1 MRLSPGTR
9 LGPYEV
15 VELLGVGGMGEVYR
29 ARDTRLDREVAV
41 KLIST
46 SLGTDPALLE
56 RFEREARLA
65 GALSHP
71 NVVALYDVGVHEG
84 TSFLVTELLRGATL
98 RARLD
103 HGRLSVKE
111 ALEIATQL
119 AEGLAAAHERGIAHR
134 DLKPENVFL
143 TRDGR
148 AKLLDFGIAKAAE
161 AAREPSSHG
170 LMDATVSPSANGTQP
185 GLVFGSPGYM
195 SPEQARGE
203 GTDHRSDFFS
213 FGAVLYEMLSGQ
225 RAFPG
230 AVSESSLAILRE
242 QPPELPEDVPEPL
255 AQLVQRC
262 LEKDPARRYHSASD
276 LAFQLSVMRSAQQRR
291 EAARSTRPRRLWATA
306 GLVAVLVAAAAV
318 AVFRRSDRGPGSPRV
333 QQLSFTR
340 GGVATARLAPDE
352 RHVLF
357 TGASPGEPA
366 RIYST
371 TLDRPDY
378 HPVPLEPAE
387 LLAISS
393 RGDLAVV
400 LRATRHLFEDGGR
413 GTLATVP
420 IVGGAPRELLDAVSY
435 ADWSPDGS
443 ELAVVH
449 QVGTV
454 SRLEFPIG
462 TVLHQSG
469 GWLSH
474 PRVSPRGDRV
484 AFIDHPSMY
493 DYPGDLMVADRTGH
507 LRVLAHSAAQIA
519 GVAWAPGGEEIWFT
533 RDDEAPMSIWAVRPD
548 GQPRLVYRGTSEL
561 LVQDIARDGRV
572 LVVSYER
579 RSKSAVVKPGEG
591 EAPKDLSWL
600 DQSILDDISADG
612 STILFSEN
620 DRIANLRRTDG
631 SPPVHLA
638 DGKALALSADGKWAL
653 AIRAH
658 ETPESHQL
666 LVLPTG
672 PGLGRTI
679 ELTGLR
685 LIRRARFAPD
695 GRHVAVIGRTEDAP
709 GFAVHWVD
717 RETGE
722 RRAIT
727 PPELEGYFLEISP
740 DGRQVATIGGGGV
753 LTLFPVAGG
762 PPVRLTDAGEPWA
775 PAGWDAGGHLF
786 ARRLN
791 EVPAHVYRI
800 DPSSGARQPFATVGA
815 ADLNGLEWIV
825 RLKVAANGS
834 AIGFSYAVHQS
845 RVLMLSWGDLAR
857 PRQ

>member
-1 MRLSPGTR
+1 VRLTAGTR
-9 LGPYEV
+9 LGPYEI

-29 ARDTRLDREVAV
+29 ARDSRIGREVAV
-41 KLIST
+41 KMVSAA
-46 SLGTDPALLE
+46 LGVDRPVLE

-65 GALSHP
+65 GSLNHP
-71 NVVALYDVGVHEG
+71 NVVALYDLGSHEG
-84 TSFLVTELLRGATL
+84 TPFLVTELLHGSTL
-98 RARLD
+98 RAQLD
-103 HGRLSVKE
+103 HGRLPLAA
-111 ALEIATQL
+111 ALDVAAQL
-119 AEGLAAAHERGIAHR
+119 AAGLAAAHERGIAHR

-161 AAREPSSHG
+161 AAGVPSAHG
-170 LMDATVSPSANGTQP
+170 MMEATVSPSGGGTQA
-185 GLVFGSPGYM
+185 GLVFGSPGYL

-203 GTDHRSDFFS
+203 GADARSDFFG

-230 AVSESSLAILRE
+230 GLEESSLAILHG
-242 QPPELPEDVPEPL
+242 QPAELPSSVPEPL
-255 AQLVQRC
+255 AQVVQRC
-262 LEKDPARRYHSASD
+262 LEKDPARRFQSASD
-276 LAFQLSVMRSAQQRR
+276 LAFQLSVMRSAFLRR
-291 EAARSTRPRRLWATA
+291 EAAGSSRPRRAGWA
-306 GLVAVLVAAAAV
+306 VAAAASLLALGGV
-318 AVFRRSDRGPGSPRV
+318 LFALQRSDRGAIPPTV

-340 GGVATARLAPDE
+340 GEVATARIAPDE

-357 TGASPGEPA
+357 TGVSPGEPV

-371 TLDRPDY
+371 TIDRPDY
-378 HPVPLEPAE
+378 NPVLLEPAE

-393 RGDLAVV
+393 RGDLAIS
-400 LRATRHLFEDGGR
+400 LRPTRHLFEDGAR

-420 IVGGAPRELLDAVSY
+420 IVGGAPRELLDGVSY
-435 ADWSPDGS
+435 ADWSPDGK

-449 QVGTV
+449 QVGSE

-462 TVLHQSG
+462 KVLHRTG

-484 AFIDHPSMY
+484 AFIDHPSMF
-493 DYPGDLMVADRTGH
+493 DYPGDLLVVDATG
-507 LRVLAHSAAQIA
+507 RVRVVAHSSAQIA

-533 RDDEAPMSIWAVRPD
+533 RNDEGPMSIWAA
-548 GQPRLVYRGTSEL
+548 GTNSQSRLVYRGTSDL
-561 LVQDIARDGRV
+561 LLQDIARDGRV
-572 LVVSYER
+572 LAVSYER
-579 RSKSAVVKPGEG
+579 RSKSGVVKPAANE
-591 EAPKDLSWL
+591 PMKDLSWL

-612 STILFSEN
+612 SAILFSEN

-638 DGKALALSADGKWAL
+638 DAKALALSDDGKWAL

-672 PGLGRTI
+672 PGLGKTI

-695 GRHVAVIGRTEDAP
+695 GRHVAVIGRAEDTP
-709 GFAVHWVD
+709 GFAIHWVD

-740 DGRQVATIGGGGV
+740 DGRQVATIGAGGV

-762 PPVRLTDAGEPWA
+762 PPVRLSEPGEPWA
-775 PAGWDAGGHLF
+775 PAGWDTSGHLF

-791 EVPAHVYRI
+791 EAPARVYTLDVP
-800 DPSSGARQPFATVGA
+800 SGARRPFATVA
-815 ADLNGLEWIV
+815 APDLSALDWII

-834 AIGFSYAVHQS
+834 AIGFSYSVRRS
-845 RVLMLSWGDLAR
+845 RVLMLSWGEQTAR
-857 PRQ
+857 R